1 MKKVLFV
8 ATVTRHILAFH
19 IPYLKWFKEH
29 GYEVHVAS
37 NGDEH
42 IDYCDKLYNINFA
55 RFPIKANNIKAYKE
69 LKKIIKENKYE
80 IIHCHTPVGGVL
92 TRLAAR
98 KSRKENKTK
107 VIYTA
112 HGFHFYKGAPML
124 NWIIYY
130 PIEKFLSRYTDT
142 LITINSEDY
151 ELAIKKFKKIPE
163 IKYVLGVGVDS
174 KKFGK
179 DILNEEQKKELRK
192 DLKINQDDFVI
203 IYPAELSDR
212 KNQGMLIHAIKL
224 IDEEKRK
231 KIKVLLPGKDSKDG
245 QYQQIAKQLEL
256 DEQVFFLGF
265 RNDIQK
271 LMQISNLAI
280 STSKQEG
287 LPVNIIEAMFMRLP
301 IIATD
306 CRGNRDLIKDCIK
319 LDDDVEL
326 AKRIEKIMDNQQK
339 NVTYNIEQ
347 YKIENIIKKIEGI
360 YVKKE

>member
-42 IDYCDKLYNINFA
+42 IDYCDKHYNINFA
-55 RFPIKANNIKAYKE
+55 RFPIKANNIKAYKD

-151 ELAIKKFKKIPE
+151 NIAKKKFKKIKK
-163 IKYVLGVGVDS
+163 IYLINGVGVDKNKFNNNIIDKEEKQEL
-174 KKFGK
+174 KKKLNIK
-179 DILNEEQKKELRK
+179 DE
-192 DLKINQDDFVI
+192 DFVI
-203 IYPAELSDR
+203 IYPAELSKR
-212 KNQGMLIHAIKL
+212 KNQSMIIKAINSMKQS
-224 IDEEKRK
+224 DKER
-231 KIKVLLPGKDSKDG
+231 IKVLLAGKDSMNGK
-245 QYQQIAKQLEL
+245 YQEMTKQFGLENNIM
-256 DEQVFFLGF
+256 FLGY
-265 RNDIQK
+265 RNDINK
-271 LMQISNLAI
+271 LMQISNLEV
-280 STSKQEG
+280 STSRQEG
-287 LPVNIIEAMFMRLP
+287 LPVNVIEAMFMGLP
-301 IIATD
+301 IIATN
-306 CRGNRDLIKDCIK
+306 CRGNKDLISDCIDI
-319 LDDDVEL
+319 DDYLEL
-326 AKRIEKIMDNQQK
+326 AKKK
-339 NVTYNIEQ
+339 
-347 YKIENIIKKIEGI
+347 KKKINDKTMKHI
-360 YVKKE
+360 N